1 MSIHN
6 YLTFFLSLLL
16 SFTLGYFVESSNRKA
31 FVNKKIIAALTR
43 QREQHL
49 VQQQEEQENLI
60 HSIFPPDVAKV
71 LVKKKKKDLKT
82 SSHDLGIKHNPS
94 LFRTV
99 GTSMQGW
106 LSAHLKLTSSI
117 PSNNRSATCTSR
129 SLSSSLILLAS
140 HQCLKLW
147 RRSK

>member
-1 MSIHN
+1 M
-6 YLTFFLSLLL
+6 
-16 SFTLGYFVESSNRKA
+16 ESSNRIA
-31 FVNKKIIAALTR
+31 FVNKKIIQELTQ
-43 QREQHL
+43 QRELQL
-49 VQQQEEQENLI
+49 LRQKEEQENLI

-71 LVKKKKKDLKT
+71 LVKKKKRDLKK
-82 SSHDLGIKHNPS
+82 SSSDLGIKHNPS

-99 GTSMQGW
+99 GNSIKGW
-106 LSAHLKLTSSI
+106 LSAHLILTSSI

-129 SLSSSLILLAS
+129 SPSYSLILLAS